1 MTLILTVILVALVFE
16 YINGFHDTANS
27 IATVV
32 STKVLSP
39 RQAIVLA
46 AITNLLGAL
55 WGTAVAKTIASGLV
69 DTNIVT
75 SEIIVCALIGGIV
88 WNLLTWYFGLPSSS
102 SHALVGGLCGACL
115 AAAKNNWG
123 VIIWSVPGKEHW
135 WEGKGILWKVLI
147 PMVTSP
153 FVGFVVGFLVMGTL
167 YFLLRNWR
175 PVTVNRVF
183 GKLQLFSAAYMGFSH
198 GTNDAQKTMGIIF
211 LALVA
216 GTVGGVFDSP
226 TGKWHFFSAPEHLGS
241 VPAAHVEL
249 GRIDQQ
255 AAHFTSAAKHF
266 EKATAAGS
274 KPGKYLYAQAVQK
287 GEGVKADPKLAAKL
301 LKELEEAKFDTNTI
315 NFGTPIARK
324 IKDVP
329 ESPEEAVAWLK
340 IRVDQGNADS
350 MVALGVAH
358 LEGRG
363 VPKDESAARA
373 LFERAVTQHHPA
385 ACYNLGL
392 MHLNGL
398 GVAKDEKLA
407 VTEFKQCIQKE
418 AIPVWIKV
426 ICALTMAAGTAA
438 GGWRIIKT
446 LGHKM
451 VKLHPVHGFAAEATG
466 ASVLMT
472 AAHFG
477 MPVSTTHA
485 ITTSIMGVGCAKGF
499 NALKLNVVERILW
512 AWVLTIPASG
522 LVAYGLVRAS
532 RALGLIP

>member
-1 MTLILTVILVALVFE
+1 MTLILIVILVALAFE

-39 RQAIVLA
+39 RQAVALA
-46 AITNLLGAL
+46 AVTNLLGAL

-69 DTNIVT
+69 DTKIVT
-75 SEIIVCALIGGIV
+75 SEIIVCALLGGIV
-88 WNLLTWYFGLPSSS
+88 WNLITWWFGLPSSS

-115 AAAKNNWG
+115 AAANNNWG
-123 VIIWSVPGKEHW
+123 VIVWSIPGKEHW
-135 WEGKGILWKVLI
+135 WEGKGVLWKVII
-147 PMVTSP
+147 PMVSSP
-153 FVGFVVGFLVMGTL
+153 VLGLTIGFLLMSFL

-175 PVTVNRVF
+175 PMKVNRVF

-216 GTVGGVFDSP
+216 GTVSGTFDSP
-226 TGKWHFFSAPEHLGS
+226 TGRWSFFTRPEHVGS
-241 VPAAHVEL
+241 VPAAHLEL
-249 GRIDQQ
+249 GLIAQQ
-255 AAHFTSAAKHF
+255 VGDWSTATKHF
-266 EKATAAGS
+266 EKAANANPTA
-274 KPGKYLYAQAVQK
+274 KYLYAQALK
-287 GEGVKADPKLAAKL
+287 NGSGVRENPDLAARL
-301 LKELEEAKFDTNTI
+301 LSELQAAKFDPASI
-315 NFGTPIARK
+315 QPGAPVSRK
-324 IKDVP
+324 FSDLP
-329 ESPEEAVAWLK
+329 EDPAAAVAWLQQK
-340 IRVDQGNADS
+340 VDRGNADG
-350 MVALGVAH
+350 MVALGVRY
-358 LEGRG
+358 LQGNG
-363 VPKDESAARA
+363 VPQNEAVAFS
-373 LFERAVTQHHPA
+373 LFERAVKLHHPA

-398 GVAKDEKLA
+398 GVPRDQARA
-407 VTEFKQCIQKE
+407 ISEFKQCIRKE

-426 ICALTMAAGTAA
+426 ICAMTMAAGTAA

-466 ASVLMT
+466 ASVLMA

-499 NALKLNVVERILW
+499 NHLKLSVVERIIW
-512 AWVLTIPASG
+512 AWILTIPISG
-522 LVAYGLVRAS
+522 AVAYGLVRLV
-532 RALGLIP
+532 RTLGWM